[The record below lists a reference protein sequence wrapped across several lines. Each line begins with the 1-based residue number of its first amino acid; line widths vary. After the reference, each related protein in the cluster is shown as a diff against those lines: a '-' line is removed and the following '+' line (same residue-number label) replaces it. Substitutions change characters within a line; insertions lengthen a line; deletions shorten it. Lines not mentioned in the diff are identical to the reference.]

1 MYRIAKYH
9 MKKDITRVLNWQMNY
24 NKSLKDLNGILF
36 ELDHYEKNLNK
47 YKRNRIKIFDN
58 KKILNSINETNIPD
72 LRIELYIRLN
82 GRITSNSPLVLSSV
96 KEAIKYID
104 NENYSDPFIR
114 YVVDEKLLVIHLN
127 GLRETKSLKN
137 KKIKILK
144 SMNMKTLLNYQ
155 TLTNNTI
162 SSILNSSD
170 FDNELVNSIENTLNR
185 MIKINEKPYMKK
197 IDDIKTL
204 SKIDFDKFKD
214 DQFKFNIWYH
224 NIPGKKPCCGESVE
238 LLKKEIK
245 NINFDE
251 YRYYFGL
258 YKNINILSDTISRD
272 FYIHLY
278 PSSEYEVVNVNN
290 LPVNKE
296 FENFVWSHGLDAYN
310 DDDVFENAKN
320 IVNNPS
326 INISCSFYGDEV
338 GDIGLYVQG
347 DCRFASPYDVA
358 SWADRIEG
366 TRFVYKYNCDKLLSK
381 PEDIIEKYNIV
392 EEDDHI
398 NTEGIINN
406 IKVVGIWSRN
416 YWSKCDELLNE
427 LKKLTGIKEI
437 NYI

>member
-1 MYRIAKYH
+1 MFVISEYI
-9 MKKDITRVLNWQMNY
+9 DN
-24 NKSLKDLNGILF
+24 NKLGF
-36 ELDHYEKNLNK
+36 ELDKIKCKIIYDRSDYWNYLDNNRNHECENELLKRADLVINSSKFLYEDSLKYNKNCLLIENG
-47 YKRNRIKIFDN
+47 
-58 KKILNSINETNIPD
+58 TND
-72 LRIELYIRLN
+72 YIVPH
-82 GRITSNSPLVLSSV
+82 SN
-96 KEAIKYID
+96 
-104 NENYSDPFIR
+104 
-114 YVVDEKLLVIHLN
+114 DEKSVVYI
-127 GLRETKSLKN
+127 GRS
-137 KKIKILK
+137 
-144 SMNMKTLLNYQ
+144 
-155 TLTNNTI
+155 
-162 SSILNSSD
+162 
-170 FDNELVNSIENTLNR
+170 R
-185 MIKINEKPYMKK
+185 
-197 IDDIKTL
+197 
-204 SKIDFDKFKD
+204 KIDFDKFKYD
-214 DQFKFNIWYH
+214 EFKFNIWYH
-224 NIPGKKPCCGESVE
+224 NIPGKKPCCGESVK

-258 YKNINILSDTISRD
+258 YKNTNILPNTISRD

-320 IVNNPS
+320 IVNNPT

-358 SWADRIEG
+358 SWADRTEG
-366 TRFVYKYNCDKLLSK
+366 SRFVYKYNCNDLLSK

-398 NTEGIINN
+398 NTEGIISN
-406 IKVVGIWSRN
+406 IKIVGIWCGK
-416 YWSKCDELLNE
+416 YWSKYDELLNE

-437 NYI
+437 TYI